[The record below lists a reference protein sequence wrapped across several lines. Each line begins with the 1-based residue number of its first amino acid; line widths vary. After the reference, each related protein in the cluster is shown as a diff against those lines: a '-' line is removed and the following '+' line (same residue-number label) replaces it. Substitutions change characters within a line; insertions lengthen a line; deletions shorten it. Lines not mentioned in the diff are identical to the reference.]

1 MRHPTSGVQRIAEA
15 FERRNAF
22 ESSVVYESSIE
33 QLERDSWWKSPTM
46 DGERGI
52 FSPLLISDV
61 LILGGSEQRE
71 KGIDRNA
78 TLAK

>member
-1 MRHPTSGVQRIAEA
+1 
-15 FERRNAF
+15 
-22 ESSVVYESSIE
+22 
-33 QLERDSWWKSPTM
+33 M

-61 LILGGSEQRE
+61 LILGGNEQRE

>member
-61 LILGGSEQRE
+61 LILGGNEQRE